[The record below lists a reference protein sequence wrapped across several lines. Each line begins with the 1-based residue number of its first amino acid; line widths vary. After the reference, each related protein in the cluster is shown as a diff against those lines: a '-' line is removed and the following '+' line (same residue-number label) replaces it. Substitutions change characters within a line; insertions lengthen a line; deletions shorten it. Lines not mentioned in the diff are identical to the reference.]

1 MSNKELEDFVDEI
14 LEAMDG
20 QVSTTSCP
28 QLVTFISMKRA
39 LVLPLV
45 VLLLLGVQSCSSSS
59 ANAKC
64 KTLSPLAD
72 QLISYMSTGNY
83 EMAFPTVSSIYY
95 EIKDE
100 PAVTADDSLE
110 GRIENTKGMAGL
122 IVNGGAESFG
132 VARVMST
139 IESNMRQIRAMCN

>member
-1 MSNKELEDFVDEI
+1 
-14 LEAMDG
+14 
-20 QVSTTSCP
+20 
-28 QLVTFISMKRA
+28 MKQKYKVLA
-39 LVLPLV
+39 LFSV
-45 VLLLLGVQSCSSSS
+45 VLLLLGAQSCSSGS

-72 QLISYMSTGNY
+72 QLISYMATGNY
-83 EMAFPTVSSIYY
+83 EMAFPVVTSIYY

-100 PAVTADDSLE
+100 PEVAADDSLE
-110 GRIENTKGMAGL
+110 GRIENTKGMAAL

-139 IESNMRQIRAMCN
+139 IEANMRQIRAMCA

>member
-1 MSNKELEDFVDEI
+1 
-14 LEAMDG
+14 
-20 QVSTTSCP
+20 
-28 QLVTFISMKRA
+28 MKQKSKI

-83 EMAFPTVSSIYY
+83 EMAFPTVTSIYY
-95 EIKDE
+95 EIKDV
-100 PAVTADDSLE
+100 PAVAADDSLE
-110 GRIENTKGMAGL
+110 GRIENTKGMAAL